1 MAGGFTLFGVHFG
14 REDEEREVASPVNP
28 EVSDGAVSI
37 VQAPG
42 FISPQINAMQLD
54 ASARTEADYISK
66 YREIAVVPEVSQC
79 IEEIVSEAIVID
91 REKDTITLNLDE
103 LDDIPDSV
111 KKKME
116 AAFDVIYKMLR
127 FNRNGHDIFKR
138 WYIDGRLNYFTLI
151 DEKNP
156 KEGIK
161 GVRYIDP
168 RKIKKIRELEQT
180 VDQKTGAIVVVG
192 TKEYFL
198 FNERGLTQNLN
209 SQQGLSSSPNPVTKD
224 IPITKDS
231 IIHCN
236 SGLLDS
242 NTNAILSY
250 LHEALRPANNLRM
263 MEDAMVIYRLA
274 RAPERRAFY
283 IDTGNLPNM
292 KAQQY
297 VQEIANKFKNK
308 IVYDINTGEIKN
320 DRKFLAMTE
329 DYWIPR
335 KEGSRGTQ
343 IETLP
348 GGEQV
353 GETGE
358 SEWFRDKLYTAMKVP
373 KSRFSDQ
380 PSMFSGGTQI
390 TRDELR
396 FNRFI
401 NQLRSKFSTL
411 FEELLGKQL
420 VLTGVMSIEEW
431 DDIKDGV
438 RFDFAADNYF
448 AEALDSEVMN
458 NRANL
463 LTMLDPFVGKYISYE
478 YVYKNILRMSEEEMK
493 SEQKFLEDDQ
503 KKAQAHT
510 AAQSAAESGIDPE
523 DPNAYGQAPEP
534 VKEELDTTLVED
546 ELSNAL
552 VEYLKKRE

>member
-14 REDEEREVASPVNP
+14 REEEERDTSPVSP
-28 EVSDGAVSI
+28 DSSDGAVSVI
-37 VQAPG
+37 QAPG

-54 ASARTEADYISK
+54 ASARTEAEYINK
-66 YREIAVVPEVSQC
+66 YREIAIVPEVSQC
-79 IEEIVSEAIVID
+79 IEEIVSEAIVTSD
-91 REKDTITLNLDE
+91 EKDTITINLDE
-103 LDDIPDSV
+103 LEDIPDTV
-111 KKKME
+111 KKKIE
-116 AAFDVIYKMLR
+116 AAFDAVYKITR

-138 WYIDGRLNYFTLI
+138 WYIDGRLNYFALV

-161 GVRYIDP
+161 GIRFIDP
-168 RKIKKIRELEQT
+168 RKIKKIRELDQK
-180 VDQKTGAIVVVG
+180 VDPKTGAIVTIG

-198 FNERGLTQNLN
+198 FNEKGLTNQL
-209 SQQGLSSSPNPVTKD
+209 SGHQQLQGATSTMTKD

-263 MEDAMVIYRLA
+263 MEDAMVIYRLS

-343 IETLP
+343 IETLQ

-358 SEWFRDKLYTAMKVP
+358 SEWFRDKLYTAMKIP

-401 NQLRSKFSTL
+401 NQLRSKFATL
-411 FEELLGKQL
+411 FEELLGKQV
-420 VLTGVMSIEEW
+420 VLTGIMSVEEW
-431 DDIKDGV
+431 DDIKDGIKFV
-438 RFDFAADNYF
+438 FAADNYF
-448 AEALDSEVMN
+448 AEALDSEIMT

-478 YVYKNILRMSEEEMK
+478 YVYKNILRMSDEDMK
-493 SEQKFLEDDQ
+493 KEQKFLEDDQ
-503 KKAQAHT
+503 KKAQSHT
-510 AAQSAAESGIDPE
+510 AAQSAAEAGIDPE
-523 DPNAYGQAPEP
+523 DPNAYG
-534 VKEELDTTLVED
+534 
-546 ELSNAL
+546 
-552 VEYLKKRE
+552 